1 MDMQEHAGNIV
12 FIEDDPHI
20 RKLVKGALEQQG
32 FSVFEAKTAREGVVE
47 AGTRKPDLVILDLG
61 LPDLDGKTVITEI
74 RGWSSVPIV
83 ILSARTQESEKVEAL
98 DAGADDYL
106 VKPFGMPE
114 LLARMRAQLRR
125 HARSGSGEA
134 NSGRYLLGDVLVDL
148 PARSVSRNGE
158 SVHLTQIEYRLLSIL
173 LRDAGRV
180 ITHRQLLVAGWGP
193 SHADDHH
200 YLRIY
205 MQRLRQK
212 LERDAARPVHIVTEI
227 GVGYRLAEVEKD

>member
-1 MDMQEHAGNIV
+1 MQEHAGNIV

-20 RKLVKGALEQQG
+20 RKLVKSALEQEG
-32 FSVFEAKTAREGVVE
+32 FIVHEAKTAREGVTE

-61 LPDLDGKTVITEI
+61 LPDLDGKQVVAEI
-74 RGWSSVPIV
+74 RGWSGVPIV

-125 HARSGSGEA
+125 HARGAGEGKA
-134 NSGRYLLGDVLVDL
+134 SGRYRLGHVVVDL
-148 PARSVSRNGE
+148 PARSITRDGE
-158 SVHLTQIEYRLLSIL
+158 ALHLTQIEYRLLSTL

-193 SHADDHH
+193 SHAEDHH

-212 LERDAARPVHIVTEI
+212 LERDAAQPVHILTEI
-227 GVGYRLAEVEKD
+227 GVGYRVAEVVGE

>member
-1 MDMQEHAGNIV
+1 MQEHAGNIV

-20 RKLVKGALEQQG
+20 RKLVKGALEQEG
-32 FSVFEAKTAREGVVE
+32 FIVHEARSAREGVTE
-47 AGTRKPDLVILDLG
+47 AGTRKPDLIILDLG
-61 LPDLDGKTVITEI
+61 LPDMDGKQVIAEI
-74 RGWSSVPIV
+74 RSWSGVPIV

-125 HARSGSGEA
+125 HARAAGEGKA
-134 NSGRYLLGDVLVDL
+134 SGRYHLGDVTVDL
-148 PARSVSRNGE
+148 PARSVTRNGE
-158 SVHLTQIEYRLLSIL
+158 ALHLTQIEYRLLATL

-193 SHADDHH
+193 SHAEDHH

-212 LERDAARPVHIVTEI
+212 LEKDAAQPVHILTEI
-227 GVGYRLAEVEKD
+227 GVGYRLAEVVGE